1 MEIAERSRARVQ
13 ERLARLEQEFGSTPV
28 DQTTFSVDG
37 EAYQRAVERSREGQV
52 DVHAF
57 VHNESGDVLL
67 SDADGS
73 WGIPQGQTRG
83 TERPATAVERVVT
96 ETAGVA
102 CSIRD
107 AVRAT
112 ICGVRNEADPDAET
126 VYRLSIVFDAEINS
140 AALEDGDS
148 TDIAEKDGASIRWD
162 DPGEVAVA
170 ELV

>member
-28 DQTTFSVDG
+28 DQTTFSVG
-37 EAYQRAVERSREGQV
+37 AEAYQRAVEHSREGQV
-52 DVHAF
+52 DVHVF

-67 SDADGS
+67 SDADGF
-73 WGIPQGQTRG
+73 WKVPQGQTQG
-83 TERPATAVERVVT
+83 VERPAAAVKRVVT

-102 CSIRD
+102 CTIRD
-107 AVRAT
+107 AIRAT

-126 VYRLSIVFDAEINS
+126 VYRLSIVFDAEIKS
-140 AALEDGDS
+140 TAAEGD
-148 TDIAEKDGASIRWD
+148 DAETTSEAEASIRWD
-162 DPGEVAVA
+162 DAGNVAVA

>member
-1 MEIAERSRARVQ
+1 METAERSRARVQ

-28 DQTTFSVDG
+28 DQTTFSVG
-37 EAYQRAVERSREGQV
+37 AEAYQRAVERSRDGQV

-73 WGIPQGQTRG
+73 WEIPQGQTQG
-83 TERPATAVERVVT
+83 AERPAAAVERVVT
-96 ETAGVA
+96 ETAGVS
-102 CSIRD
+102 CTIRD

-112 ICGVRNEADPDAET
+112 ICGVRNEADQNTET
-126 VYRLSIVFDAEINS
+126 AYRLSIVFDATVS
-140 AALEDGDS
+140 GAAPDGSD
-148 TDIAEKDGASIRWD
+148 AETVGEAEASIRWD
-162 DPGEVAVA
+162 DSSDIAVA

>member
-28 DQTTFSVDG
+28 DQTTFSVG
-37 EAYQRAVERSREGQV
+37 AEGYQRAVERSREGQV

-73 WGIPQGQTRG
+73 WEIPQGQTQG
-83 TERPATAVERVVT
+83 AERPAAAAERVVT
-96 ETAGVA
+96 ETAGVS
-102 CSIRD
+102 CTIRD

-112 ICGVRNEADPDAET
+112 ICGVRNETDQNAET
-126 VYRLSIVFDAEINS
+126 VYRLSIVFDAEVNS
-140 AALEDGDS
+140 AALEGDDTETVDGAD
-148 TDIAEKDGASIRWD
+148 ASIRWD
-162 DPGEVAVA
+162 DSSDVAVA

>member
-28 DQTTFSVDG
+28 DQTTFSVGG

-73 WGIPQGQTRG
+73 WEIPQGQTQG
-83 TERPATAVERVVT
+83 AERPATAVERVVT

-102 CSIRD
+102 CTIRD

-112 ICGVRNEADPDAET
+112 ICGVRNETDPDAET

-140 AALEDGDS
+140 AALEEGD
-148 TDIAEKDGASIRWD
+148 AETADDAEASIRWD

>member
-28 DQTTFSVDG
+28 DQTTFSVGG

-67 SDADGS
+67 RDTDGS
-73 WGIPQGQTRG
+73 WEVPKGQTQG
-83 TERPATAVERVVT
+83 AERPAAAVRRVVT
-96 ETAGVA
+96 ETAGVE
-102 CSIRD
+102 CTVRD

-112 ICGVRNEADPDAET
+112 ICGVRNESDSNAET
-126 VYRLSIVFDAEINS
+126 VYRLSIVFDAEING
-140 AALEDGDS
+140 AALNDGDG
-148 TDIAEKDGASIRWD
+148 TEAVDETEASIRWD
-162 DPGEVAVA
+162 DASDVAVA